1 MRSGFYTSNP
11 SRLVRVVGILSS
23 NKALVDTY
31 IEHTLFKPYNINIK
45 RCIPESKIEDAKRLF
60 DFSFTTRKGGQNKEA
75 LRKYRQAEPAIREEL
90 SHVLEIL
97 KGSGDPKNKYLSS
110 LALIHNIGGVRGIGQ
125 KIATMFLKFLVYYSE
140 DFPGKDDLIQEL
152 LIPFDAHVMKL
163 LFHKVN
169 GKDVSRLNLYPDDVN
184 QATLHYD
191 FQVEQDKFTVTLK
204 NELSR
209 LQQNIRED
217 FVSLN
222 IMEPPIILDYLWYVG
237 ANYCTHSELS
247 AISCKI
253 CFLKG
258 ECETGLLRIG

>member
-1 MRSGFYTSNP
+1 M
-11 SRLVRVVGILSS
+11 GILSS
-23 NKALVDTY
+23 NKTLVDTY

-45 RCIPESKIEDAKRLF
+45 RCVPESKIDDAKRLF

-75 LRKYRQAEPAIREEL
+75 LRKYRQAEPAIRKVL
-90 SHVLEIL
+90 SNVLEIL

-110 LALIHNIGGVRGIGQ
+110 LALIHNIDGVEGIGQ

-163 LFHKVN
+163 LFSKVN
-169 GKDVSRLNLYPDDVN
+169 GKDVSRLNLYPDEVN

-204 NELSR
+204 NELFR